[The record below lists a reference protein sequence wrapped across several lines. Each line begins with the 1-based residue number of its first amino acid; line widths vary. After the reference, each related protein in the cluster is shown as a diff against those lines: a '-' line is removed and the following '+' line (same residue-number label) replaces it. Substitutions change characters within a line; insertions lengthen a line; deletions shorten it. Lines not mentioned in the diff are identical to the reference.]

1 MPTILR
7 IFVAVVVVACCSAP
21 PKVAKGSQNDPT
33 LGGCVV
39 CEVRG
44 PDGVCTVCKLSAHP
58 AVVQPLAAID
68 LKSGKLL
75 YGLQAVTPGLC
86 YGLTYAPSEWYAS
99 GVNFCLNAGKTEGG
113 NVVFPSGIAQL
124 ARWGVIG
131 MGGMCSENN
140 SSDGKSV
147 ICHALLMFGANIPI
161 E

>member
-1 MPTILR
+1 MKKFLA
-7 IFVAVVVVACCSAP
+7 FFALFAVVFCCSE
-21 PKVAKGSQNDPT
+21 PKVSKASENDPT

-58 AVVQPLAAID
+58 AIIQPLMAID
-68 LKSGKLL
+68 LKTSKLL
-75 YGLQAVTPGLC
+75 YGLAAVTPGLC
-86 YGLTYAPSEWYAS
+86 YGLTYKPSAWYAS

-113 NVVFPSGIAQL
+113 NVVFPSGIVQL
-124 ARWGVIG
+124 ARWGVVG

-140 SSDGKSV
+140 STDGENI